1 MKVAR
6 SVQNTQTLRL
16 GRRRYSRRGRNSF
29 FSLTSVITFSSR
41 PCVIPRAVCLGG
53 DIFVWAFG
61 NGLIHSLGLR
71 SPGPRSVKE
80 ANAVCHH
87 FGHLPFLP
95 ILSFVGSD
103 LETPLDGHKSTFGHI
118 LAHLFG

>member
-16 GRRRYSRRGRNSF
+16 GRRRYSRRGRDSF

-53 DIFVWAFG
+53 VPRRG
-61 NGLIHSLGLR
+61 HLRLGFR
-71 SPGPRSVKE
+71 ERAHPQSGTPFPRSALGQGSE
-80 ANAVCHH
+80 CR
-87 FGHLPFLP
+87 LP
-95 ILSFVGSD
+95 
-103 LETPLDGHKSTFGHI
+103 PLRPPSVF
-118 LAHLFG
+118 AHPEFRRI